1 MRRLLLVFLLCC
13 IYSTFLFAQERYG
26 PYKIHK
32 FVDGDT
38 FWVKMENGKTEKIR
52 LIGVDTPEVRWE
64 GLTEEQ
70 PGGKEASEYVKNLL
84 KGKKVLL
91 EYDVQKRDPYGRTLA
106 YVYLED
112 STFLN
117 AHLLEMGLARMATY
131 PPNVR
136 YVEVFR
142 EVQGSRIE

>member
-1 MRRLLLVFLLCC
+1 MRKFLLAL
-13 IYSTFLFAQERYG
+13 IFLFSASTLLFAQERYG

-38 FWVKMENGKTEKIR
+38 FWVKMGSGKNEKIR

-64 GLTEEQ
+64 GLTEER

-91 EYDVQKRDPYGRTLA
+91 EYDVQKYDRYGRTLA

-117 AHLLEMGLARMATY
+117 AHLLEMGLARLATF

-136 YVEVFR
+136 YVE
-142 EVQGSRIE
+142 EYYIEKGKKVI

>member
-1 MRRLLLVFLLCC
+1 M
-13 IYSTFLFAQERYG
+13 AQERHG

-70 PGGKEASEYVKNLL
+70 PGGKEASESLMKGPWPYKNSQISRRNTFGL
-84 KGKKVLL
+84 KSVLH
-91 EYDVQKRDPYGRTLA
+91 YK
-106 YVYLED
+106 
-112 STFLN
+112 
-117 AHLLEMGLARMATY
+117 
-131 PPNVR
+131 
-136 YVEVFR
+136 
-142 EVQGSRIE
+142 